1 MMEKYWEA
9 LFLAEPYSL
18 GVWDSLTGKESV
30 PVVQV
35 GVVVARKDDV
45 LQDDVAVTNL
55 CVDCDA
61 GDESDV
67 NILN

>member
-1 MMEKYWEA
+1 M
-9 LFLAEPYSL
+9 
-18 GVWDSLTGKESV
+18 
-30 PVVQV
+30 QV